1 MRSCPTSSRSRSSS
15 SRQREA
21 RRWEISDPAMLRQ
34 EDLAEPLEGPGEGD
48 SPDAGEQAHTREPAP
63 QG

>member
-1 MRSCPTSSRSRSSS
+1 MSDVELIPFG
-15 SRQREA
+15 QLPPAEA

-34 EDLAEPLEGPGEGD
+34 EDLAEPLEGPGECD

>member
-1 MRSCPTSSRSRSSS
+1 MSDVEPIPFE
-15 SRQREA
+15 QLPPAEP
-21 RRWEISDPAMLRQ
+21 RRLEISDPTMLRQ
-34 EDLAEPLEGPGEGD
+34 EDLAEPLEAAEEGD